1 MRFNYFPHAF
11 WETESITNLPD
22 ASNNWNVTDMYASC
36 HSDGFDGFFAYSS
49 HSWNHSSRLTWKI
62 QKQRYYPFWYVPN
75 LFFVRCS
82 STFFIGK
89 ICIKNDTF
97 IRTVKIL
104 SFTWPSWSVSAPCLK
119 LSHILS
125 KVSLI
130 LWALGLSADQPLFSL
145 IRYEKKKLG
154 ILLSSRN
161 VISFRFPHSIHR
173 SFKNVKCLLV

>member
-1 MRFNYFPHAF
+1 MHRTTGTSQTCTLLAIRMGSMDF
-11 WETESITNLPD
+11 SRILPTVGTTPLD
-22 ASNNWNVTDMYASC
+22 SPEKYKNSVIIR
-36 HSDGFDGFFAYSS
+36 SDTY
-49 HSWNHSSRLTWKI
+49 
-62 QKQRYYPFWYVPN
+62 